1 MLVREL
7 VAPMLYVPDKEGDAC
22 DADLEEKLARCVCAC
37 LTLLLVVRD

>member
-22 DADLEEKLARCVCAC
+22 NADLEEKLARCVCAY